1 MSKRLLIF
9 GPPAAGKGTHAKR
22 LAGELRIP
30 HIATGDML
38 RKAIQEGTQFGQHAD
53 AFIRRGELVPDEL
66 VMALLQERFAK
77 PDASGGFLLDGF
89 PRTISQ
95 ARALDARM
103 GEQDQSIDAVLALDA
118 PVEVLVQRISGRQIC
133 ACCGN
138 VFNRF
143 FRPSRVDGRC
153 DDCGG
158 ALAHRSDDDE
168 AAVRQRLQ
176 QYRAVTAP
184 LLAFFGAAQWPLHV
198 IDSVGDVEE
207 IYGRLRAAVGN

>member
-38 RKAIQEGTQFGQHAD
+38 RKAIDEGTQFGRHAD
-53 AFIRRGELVPDEL
+53 SFIRRGELVPDEL
-66 VMALLQERFAK
+66 VMALLQERLAK
-77 PDASGGFLLDGF
+77 PDALQGFLLDGF

-103 GEQDQSIDAVLALDA
+103 GEQDEAIDAVLALEA
-118 PVEVLVQRISGRQIC
+118 PIEVLVKRISGRQIC
-133 ACCGN
+133 AGCGA

-143 FRPSRVDGRC
+143 FRPAKLAGRC
-153 DDCGG
+153 DDCDG
-158 ALAHRSDDDE
+158 ALTQRSDDGE
-168 AAVRQRLQ
+168 AAVRQRLE
-176 QYRAVTAP
+176 QYRAVTTP
-184 LLAFFGAAQWPLHV
+184 VLAFFQAAQWPVHA
-198 IDSVGDVEE
+198 IDSVGDVDEV
-207 IYGRLRAAVGN
+207 YGRLRRAVVD

>member
-1 MSKRLLIF
+1 MAKRLLIF

-22 LAGELRIP
+22 LAGELLIP

-38 RKAIQEGTQFGQHAD
+38 RKAIHEGTPFGRHAD
-53 AFIRRGELVPDEL
+53 SYIQRGELVPDEL
-66 VMALLQERFAK
+66 VMALLQERLAK
-77 PDASGGFLLDGF
+77 PDAAGGFLLDGF

-103 GEQDQSIDAVLALDA
+103 GEQDQGIDAVLALEA
-118 PVEVLVQRISGRQIC
+118 PVEVLVRRISGRQIC
-133 ACCGN
+133 AGCGA

-143 FRPSRVDGRC
+143 FRPARAQGQC

-158 ALAHRSDDDE
+158 PLTQRSDDAE
-168 AAVRQRLQ
+168 AAVRQRLE

-184 LLAFFGAAQWPLHV
+184 LLAFFGAAQWPVHV
-198 IDSVGDVEE
+198 IDSVGEVDE
-207 IYGRLRAAVGN
+207 IYGRLRRAVGN

>member
-53 AFIRRGELVPDEL
+53 GFIRRGELVPDEL
-66 VMALLQERFAK
+66 VMALLQERLAK
-77 PDASGGFLLDGF
+77 PDAGGGFLLDGF

-103 GEQDQSIDAVLALDA
+103 GEQDQGIDAVLALDA
-118 PVEVLVQRISGRQIC
+118 PEEVLVKRISGRQIC
-133 ACCGN
+133 ASCGA

-143 FRPSRVDGRC
+143 YRASRVAGQC
-153 DDCGG
+153 DDCDGV
-158 ALAHRSDDDE
+158 LTQRSDDGE
-168 AAVRQRLQ
+168 AAVRQRLE
-176 QYRAVTAP
+176 QYRAKTTPV
-184 LLAFFGAAQWPLHV
+184 LAFFGAAQWPVHV

-207 IYGRLRAAVGN
+207 IYGRLRQAVGV

>member
-38 RKAIQEGTQFGQHAD
+38 RKAIEEGTRFGRHAD
-53 AFIRRGELVPDEL
+53 EFIRRGQLVPDEL
-66 VMALLQERFAK
+66 VMALLQERLAK
-77 PDASGGFLLDGF
+77 PDAAAGFLLDGF

-103 GEQDQSIDAVLALDA
+103 GEQDQDITAVLALDA
-118 PVEVLVQRISGRQIC
+118 PEEVLVKRISGRQIC
-133 ACCGN
+133 PACGG

-143 FRPSRVDGRC
+143 YRPSKVEGRC
-153 DDCGG
+153 DDCDG
-158 ALAHRSDDDE
+158 ALTQRSDDGE
-168 AAVRQRLQ
+168 AAVRQRLE
-176 QYRAVTAP
+176 QYRAKTAP
-184 LLAFFGAAQWPLHV
+184 VLAFFDAARWPVHV
-198 IDSVGDVEE
+198 IESVGEVDE
-207 IYGRLRAAVGN
+207 IYQRLRRAVGN

>member
-22 LAGELRIP
+22 LAGELGIP

-38 RKAIQEGTQFGQHAD
+38 RNAIKEGTPFGRHAD

-66 VMALLQERFAK
+66 VMALLQERLAK
-77 PDASGGFLLDGF
+77 PDAQGGFLLDGF

-103 GEQDQSIDAVLALDA
+103 GEQDEEIDAVLALEA
-118 PVEVLVQRISGRQIC
+118 PVEVLVRRISGRQIC
-133 ACCGN
+133 GACGA

-143 FRPSRVDGRC
+143 FRPTRNEGRC
-153 DDCGG
+153 DDCDG
-158 ALAHRSDDDE
+158 ALAQRSDDSE
-168 AAVRQRLQ
+168 EAVRQRLE
-176 QYRAVTAP
+176 QYRAKTAP
-184 LLAFFGAAQWPLHV
+184 VLAFFGAAQWPVHV
-198 IDSVGDVEE
+198 IDSVGEVEE
-207 IYGRLRAAVGN
+207 IYGRLRRAVGV

>member
-22 LAGELRIP
+22 LASELRIP

-38 RKAIQEGTQFGQHAD
+38 RNAIKEGTPFGQYAD

-66 VMALLQERFAK
+66 VMALLQERLAK
-77 PDASGGFLLDGF
+77 PDAGAGFLLDGF

-103 GEQDQSIDAVLALDA
+103 GEQDESIDAVLALDA
-118 PVEVLVQRISGRQIC
+118 PVEVLVKRISGRQLC
-133 ACCGN
+133 EGCGA

-143 FRPSRVDGRC
+143 FRPVRTEGRC

-158 ALAHRSDDDE
+158 SLSQRSDDSE
-168 AAVRQRLQ
+168 AAVRQRLE
-176 QYRAVTAP
+176 QYRAKTAP
-184 LLAFFGAAQWPLHV
+184 VLAFFGAAQWPVHV
-198 IDSVGDVEE
+198 IDSVGDIEE
-207 IYGRLRAAVGN
+207 IYGRLRRAVGV

>member
-38 RKAIQEGTQFGQHAD
+38 RKAIDEGTQFGQHAD
-53 AFIRRGELVPDEL
+53 SYIRRGELVPDEL
-66 VMALLQERFAK
+66 VMALLQERLAK
-77 PDASGGFLLDGF
+77 PDASAGFLLDGF

-103 GEQDQSIDAVLALDA
+103 GEQDQAIDAVLALDA
-118 PVEVLVQRISGRQIC
+118 PVEVLVQRISGREIC
-133 ACCGN
+133 GSCGA

-143 FRPSRVDGRC
+143 FRPARTPGRC
-153 DDCGG
+153 DDCDG
-158 ALAHRSDDDE
+158 ALGRRADDGE
-168 AAVRQRLQ
+168 AAVRQRLE
-176 QYRAVTAP
+176 QYRAKTTPV
-184 LLAFFGAAQWPLHV
+184 LAFFGAAQWPVHM
-198 IDSVGDVEE
+198 IDSVGDVDQV
-207 IYGRLRAAVGN
+207 YGRLRRAVGN

>member
-38 RKAIQEGTQFGQHAD
+38 RRAIQEGTQFGQHAD
-53 AFIRRGELVPDEL
+53 AYIRRGELVPDEL
-66 VMALLQERFAK
+66 VMALLQERLAK
-77 PDASGGFLLDGF
+77 PDATAGFLLDGF

-103 GEQDQSIDAVLALDA
+103 GEQDEEIDAVLALEA
-118 PVEVLVQRISGRQIC
+118 PEEVLVKRISGREIC
-133 ACCGN
+133 PGCGA

-143 FRPSRVDGRC
+143 YRPARSAGRC
-153 DDCGG
+153 DDCDSP
-158 ALAHRSDDDE
+158 LTQRSDDGE
-168 AAVRQRLQ
+168 AAVRQRLE
-176 QYRAVTAP
+176 QYRAKTTPV
-184 LLAFFGAAQWPLHV
+184 LAFFGAARWPVH
-198 IDSVGDVEE
+198 IIESVGDVEE
-207 IYGRLRAAVGN
+207 IYGRLRRAVGV

>member
-38 RKAIQEGTQFGQHAD
+38 RKAIQEGTQFGRHAD

-77 PDASGGFLLDGF
+77 PDAAGGFLLDGF

-95 ARALDARM
+95 AHALDARM

-118 PVEVLVQRISGRQIC
+118 PVEVLVKRISGRQIC
-133 ACCGN
+133 GSCGA

-143 FRPSRVDGRC
+143 FRPTREDGRC
-153 DDCGG
+153 DDCGS
-158 ALAHRSDDDE
+158 ALALRSDDDE
-168 AAVRQRLQ
+168 VAVRQRLE

-184 LLAFFGAAQWPLHV
+184 LLAFFGAAQWPVHV
-198 IDSVGDVEE
+198 VDSVGDVED

>member
-22 LAGELRIP
+22 LAGELGIP

-38 RKAIQEGTQFGQHAD
+38 RKAIQEETPFGRHAD

-66 VMALLQERFAK
+66 VMALLQERLAK
-77 PDASGGFLLDGF
+77 PDAGSGFLLDGF

-103 GEQDQSIDAVLALDA
+103 GEQDHDITGVLALDA
-118 PVEVLVQRISGRQIC
+118 PEEVLVKRISGRQIC
-133 ACCGN
+133 ADCGA

-143 FRPSRVDGRC
+143 YRVTRVAGRC
-153 DDCGG
+153 DDCDG
-158 ALAHRSDDDE
+158 ALTQRSDDGE
-168 AAVRQRLQ
+168 AAVRERLS
-176 QYRAVTAP
+176 QYRAKTAP
-184 LLAFFGAAQWPLHV
+184 VLAFFGAARWPIHV
-198 IDSVGDVEE
+198 IESVGDVED
-207 IYGRLRAAVGN
+207 IYGRLRRAVVG

>member
-22 LAGELRIP
+22 LAGELLIP

-38 RKAIQEGTQFGQHAD
+38 RKAIQEGTPFGLHAD
-53 AFIRRGELVPDEL
+53 SYIQRGELVPDEL
-66 VMALLQERFAK
+66 VMALLQERLAK
-77 PDASGGFLLDGF
+77 ADAAGGFLLDGF

-103 GEQDQSIDAVLALDA
+103 GEQDQGIDAVLALEA
-118 PVEVLVQRISGRQIC
+118 PVEVLVRRISGRQIC
-133 ACCGN
+133 SSCGS

-143 FRPSRVDGRC
+143 FRPAQTAGRC
-153 DDCGG
+153 DDCDG
-158 ALAHRSDDDE
+158 ALTQRSDDAE
-168 AAVRQRLQ
+168 AAVRQRLE

-184 LLAFFGAAQWPLHV
+184 LLSFFGAAQWPVHV
-198 IDSVGDVEE
+198 IDSVGEVEE
-207 IYGRLRAAVGN
+207 IYGRLRRAVGN